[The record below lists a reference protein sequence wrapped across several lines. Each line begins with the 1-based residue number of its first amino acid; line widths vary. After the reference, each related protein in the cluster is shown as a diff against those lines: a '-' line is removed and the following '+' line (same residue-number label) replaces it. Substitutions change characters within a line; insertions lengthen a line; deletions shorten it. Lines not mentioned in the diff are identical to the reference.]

1 MEFNYYYGSEADQFS
16 FIRIPK
22 TILIDE
28 AFASLSL
35 GAKLLYGLLLDRMG
49 LSMKNK
55 WLDEENRVYIIYQI
69 AEIQEDLGLSKK
81 KAIDYLGEL
90 ERFGL
95 VEKKRRG
102 LGLPSILYV
111 KSFITIQDEL
121 ENEEAVCDDTLR
133 DAETGTSSSAA
144 DERDIAA
151 DDAAEA
157 ESEEQFATSA
167 SDSWTNDADDPAYGA
182 DDDPRSV
189 DSGTSRGANSGTS
202 RSVDLGTSRGVISEL
217 QEVPIS
223 TPLNNNTKTNNN
235 YRSDTKSNPIL
246 SEQSTDAMDEIRA
259 YAAIIKENIE
269 YESLLAIYPRD
280 AETVDGLFDLILETV
295 ISKAETIHVAG
306 SEYPKELVKSK
317 FLKLDFSHLQYVIE
331 CFLKNTTK
339 VVNIK
344 KYLLA
349 MLFNAP
355 STIGSYYQAEVNH
368 DMPQFAKA

>member
-22 TILIDE
+22 SILIDE
-28 AFASLSL
+28 TFATLSM

-90 ERFGL
+90 EKFGL

-111 KSFITIQDEL
+111 KSFITMQD
-121 ENEEAVCDDTLR
+121 
-133 DAETGTSSSAA
+133 SSSDSDSIHDDSSRS
-144 DERDIAA
+144 DEIR
-151 DDAAEA
+151 
-157 ESEEQFATSA
+157 TSA
-167 SDSWTNDADDPAYGA
+167 GSSDSDENVSIGTENGPMAENDPVGKASIDEMDSGISGYDSRG
-182 DDDPRSV
+182 V
-189 DSGTSRGANSGTS
+189 DSGTSRGTHMGTS
-202 RSVDLGTSRGVISEL
+202 RSVDLGTSRGAISEL
-217 QEVPIS
+217 QEVPKRA
-223 TPLNNNTKTNNN
+223 PLNNKTKTNNN
-235 YRSDTKSNPIL
+235 YRSDTESNPIL
-246 SEQSTDAMDEIRA
+246 SAPRAEFDAIDEMRA
-259 YAAIIKENIE
+259 YAQIIKENIE
-269 YESLLAIYPRD
+269 YDSLMAIYPRD
-280 AETVDGLFDLILETV
+280 AETVDGLFDIILETV
-295 ISKAETIHVAG
+295 LSKSDTILVAG
-306 SEYPKELVKSK
+306 SPYPKELVKSK
-317 FLKLDFSHLQYVIE
+317 LLKLNFSHLQYVME

-339 VVNIK
+339 VANIK
-344 KYLLA
+344 KYMLA

-368 DMPQFAKA
+368 DMPQFVKV

>member
-22 TILIDE
+22 SILIDE
-28 AFASLSL
+28 TFATLSM

-90 ERFGL
+90 EKFGL

-111 KSFITIQDEL
+111 KSFITMQDSSSDSDSVRDDSSRSDEIRTSAGSADL
-121 ENEEAVCDDTLR
+121 DENMSIETENGSMAENEPVGKA
-133 DAETGTSSSAA
+133 SI
-144 DERDIAA
+144 DEMNSGI
-151 DDAAEA
+151 
-157 ESEEQFATSA
+157 SGY
-167 SDSWTNDADDPAYGA
+167 DS
-182 DDDPRSV
+182 RSV
-189 DSGTSRGANSGTS
+189 DLGTS
-202 RSVDLGTSRGVISEL
+202 RSVDLGTSRGAISEL

-235 YRSDTKSNPIL
+235 YVSDTESNPIL
-246 SEQSTDAMDEIRA
+246 SAPRAEFDAMDEMRA
-259 YAAIIKENIE
+259 YAQIIKENID
-269 YESLLAIYPRD
+269 YDSLMAIYPRD

-295 ISKAETIHVAG
+295 LSKTDTIHVAG
-306 SEYPKELVKSK
+306 SPYPKELVKSK
-317 FLKLDFSHLQYVIE
+317 FLKLDFSHLQYVME

-339 VVNIK
+339 VANIK
-344 KYLLA
+344 KYMLA

-368 DMPQFAKA
+368 DMPQFVKA